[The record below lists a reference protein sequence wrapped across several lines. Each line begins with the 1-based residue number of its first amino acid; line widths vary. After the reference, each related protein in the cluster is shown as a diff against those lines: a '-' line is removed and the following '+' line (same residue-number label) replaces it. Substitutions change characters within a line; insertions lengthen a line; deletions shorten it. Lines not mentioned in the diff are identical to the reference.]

1 VLVLVLVLVLVG
13 SVEQL
18 WMIRWMIERSVV
30 VCLLTRA
37 GSAKL
42 AQRLAGCSLIMG
54 HVLDRPAATRTR
66 SIFGPRGTHETHN
79 RTDSTTAPRPR
90 VPTQRPTQ
98 KRPPPKR
105 SHSFFRSLY
114 LCP

>member
-1 VLVLVLVLVLVG
+1 MLVLHVG

-66 SIFGPRGTHETHN
+66 SIFGPDEGNTRN
-79 RTDSTTAPRPR
+79 L
-90 VPTQRPTQ
+90 Q
-98 KRPPPKR
+98 PKR
-105 SHSFFRSLY
+105 LNDRATTPRANPAADSEEAA
-114 LCP
+114 P